1 MRFRSIGIMVLAIV
15 ALALSAC
22 GDLGNNN
29 ANTNANANASRAN
42 ANTNANVNVNTNTN
56 TNENANTSRRAPTRE
71 EYERD
76 RARYEREAK
85 EAGRTVGT
93 GVNDGWLWV
102 KARYELAAA
111 DDLRDSTINVDVN
124 NSVVTL
130 TGTVPTPAQR
140 AKAEQVAKSLD
151 GVKSVKNML
160 KVAPSGNSN
169 ANANKKANK

>member
-1 MRFRSIGIMVLAIV
+1 MRFRSIGIMGLAIV

-22 GDLGNNN
+22 GEGYNN
-29 ANTNANANASRAN
+29 ANTNVNANANRAN
-42 ANTNANVNVNTNTN
+42 ANTNANVNTNTN
-56 TNENANTSRRAPTRE
+56 ANVNANTSRRAPTRE
-71 EYERD
+71 EYERE

-85 EAGRTVGT
+85 ESGRTVGT

-111 DDLRDSTINVDVN
+111 DDLRDSTINVDVDN
-124 NSVVTL
+124 GVVTL
-130 TGTVPTPAQR
+130 TGTVPTPPQK
-140 AKAEQVAKSLD
+140 AKAEQVVKPLD